1 MLPHPDA
8 KDIQHV
14 GHYVRSDI
22 IPSDLTVTEAAKLLG
37 IGRPALSNFLNG
49 RAKLSTSMA
58 LRLERVFNADSQQ
71 LLDLQAEIDR
81 RSGEFSGKKLVT
93 NAYAPSI
100 LNIRADEIDQWA
112 NRIESRFR
120 LAVLLRKLVHSTGVG
135 ITHADFPGHENAE
148 RHGLDG
154 YVESDG
160 QTPWIPGGASGW
172 EFGTARDPRDK
183 ANRDYRARLASVPP
197 EERASCSFV
206 FVTPRNWPGKDRW
219 ASEKSELGHWLSV
232 RAYDA
237 SDLEQWV
244 EQSVPAQVWLAEEI
258 ERPVIGYRSLEE
270 RWRNWADV
278 TVPSLS
284 PSLFRPAIDIHSKK
298 LEKWLA
304 TPPSSPMVIAADSK
318 DEAIAFI
325 SCVAEGERAEAG
337 SWGSQVVVFET
348 PESFQRLARSLPTNL
363 VAISSNLDVER
374 EMAPLSG
381 KIHCIFV
388 RPRGMVDS
396 NPDITLDR
404 LSYDDFRTAIEV
416 MKFSRDKIDRL
427 DRESARSPTILRRR
441 LSELDIIRVP
451 SWARD
456 EEEARKLVPIALLG
470 GWDGE
475 STSDREIV
483 QILAR
488 VDEYE
493 SVESDIAS
501 LLRIEDSPIWRAGH
515 HRGVASAIDSLF
527 AIGWTITEQQLDSFF
542 LVAEYVLSESDPA
555 LELPADQQW
564 MAAVYDKVRNHSG
577 ALRAGICE
585 SLVLLATYGDEMLRR
600 TELDLRQRVGE
611 LVRGL
616 IVQPSEGEL
625 LSLHRDLPD
634 LAEAAPDVFLTFVE
648 DDLRREQPT
657 VFQLFNSGGD
667 PLFSAHRHTGLL
679 WALERLAWDPEN
691 LPRVIRI
698 LAKLCPVQLPSNL
711 GNTPLA
717 TLEAIFRC
725 WMPQTAATADQR
737 LQALQHLMRKYPEVG
752 WSLCIQQVFPGRVR
766 NYNERPRWR
775 SDASGAGY
783 VASQEEIIRFRRSA
797 VELALGWTDHN
808 ENTLG
813 DLVDRIDSLT
823 EEEKTRLWDL
833 IESWIAQG
841 VSSEEAQTELW
852 KRLRMKLGR
861 MAKSEPRMRAVIE
874 RLHPTDPVLRH
885 EWLFSWKC
893 TKYPEVGREP
903 EEDYQVLDQRV
914 QQMRLEALREV
925 WDSRAFEGVSLFLGV
940 NEEAPH
946 WVGMLM
952 PMILKPDES
961 LDYFVKACM
970 NSSEGDPRSIY
981 AYCLRAVLQGSD
993 QDDLERI
1000 IEGIRADGDE
1010 SNLLFLLLCMPFR
1023 GSTWRR
1029 LDGKSGDFRQRYWEN
1044 VSPIGLRFT
1053 PSDLN
1058 ELVDGLLGVSRPIE
1072 AFHAI
1077 TFHAIN
1083 WVWSSLETSRLKRLL
1098 YAVAPAEPHGHID
1111 QFSLSSA
1118 LDELDKRS
1126 DITTFEK
1133 ASLEF
1138 TYVSGLAHSEH
1149 GIPNLE
1155 KLIASVPTAFVELIE
1170 AVYGHKPDADSQDP
1184 EEIQRQAL
1192 STAAYFTL
1200 QRIRRTPG
1208 SDERG
1213 NIDLGDLK
1221 AWLAQVRTL
1230 SAELSLTG
1238 ACDTQIGELLSRAS
1252 ADDDGYWPCRPVCEA
1267 LEWMASEK
1275 VQEGFSIGVYNSLGA
1290 EFRGRGGDKERE
1302 LAEHYRAFA
1311 QRTAYEYPFTSSTMR
1326 RIAEGYDREA
1336 RWWDDR
1342 AEVVERLHG

>member
-1 MLPHPDA
+1 MLPRPDE

-14 GHYVRSDI
+14 GQYVRSNV
-22 IPSDLTVTEAAKLLG
+22 IPSDLTVTEAAKRLG
-37 IGRPALSNFLNG
+37 VGRPALSNFLNG
-49 RAKLSTSMA
+49 RAKLSTDMA
-58 LRLERVFNADSQQ
+58 LRLERVFSKADSKQ
-71 LLDLQAEIDR
+71 LLDLQDEIDR
-81 RSGEFSGKKLVT
+81 RSVEISGKQLVT
-93 NAYAPSI
+93 SVYAPSI
-100 LNIRADEIDQWA
+100 LTIRADEIEQWA
-112 NRIESRFR
+112 NRIESRYR

-135 ITHADFPGHENAE
+135 ITHTDFPGHENAE
-148 RHGLDG
+148 RHGWDG
-154 YVESDG
+154 YVEADG

-197 EERASCSFV
+197 EERAGCSFV

-219 ASEKSELGHWLSV
+219 ASEKSELGHWLAV

-634 LAEAAPDVFLTFVE
+634 SGRSCARCISHV
-648 DDLRREQPT
+648 RR
-657 VFQLFNSGGD
+657 G
-667 PLFSAHRHTGLL
+667 
-679 WALERLAWDPEN
+679 
-691 LPRVIRI
+691 
-698 LAKLCPVQLPSNL
+698 
-711 GNTPLA
+711 
-717 TLEAIFRC
+717 
-725 WMPQTAATADQR
+725 
-737 LQALQHLMRKYPEVG
+737 
-752 WSLCIQQVFPGRVR
+752 
-766 NYNERPRWR
+766 
-775 SDASGAGY
+775 
-783 VASQEEIIRFRRSA
+783 
-797 VELALGWTDHN
+797 
-808 ENTLG
+808 
-813 DLVDRIDSLT
+813 
-823 EEEKTRLWDL
+823 
-833 IESWIAQG
+833 
-841 VSSEEAQTELW
+841 
-852 KRLRMKLGR
+852 
-861 MAKSEPRMRAVIE
+861 
-874 RLHPTDPVLRH
+874 
-885 EWLFSWKC
+885 
-893 TKYPEVGREP
+893 
-903 EEDYQVLDQRV
+903 
-914 QQMRLEALREV
+914 
-925 WDSRAFEGVSLFLGV
+925 
-940 NEEAPH
+940 
-946 WVGMLM
+946 
-952 PMILKPDES
+952 
-961 LDYFVKACM
+961 
-970 NSSEGDPRSIY
+970 
-981 AYCLRAVLQGSD
+981 
-993 QDDLERI
+993 
-1000 IEGIRADGDE
+1000 
-1010 SNLLFLLLCMPFR
+1010 
-1023 GSTWRR
+1023 
-1029 LDGKSGDFRQRYWEN
+1029 
-1044 VSPIGLRFT
+1044 
-1053 PSDLN
+1053 
-1058 ELVDGLLGVSRPIE
+1058 
-1072 AFHAI
+1072 
-1077 TFHAIN
+1077 
-1083 WVWSSLETSRLKRLL
+1083 
-1098 YAVAPAEPHGHID
+1098 
-1111 QFSLSSA
+1111 
-1118 LDELDKRS
+1118 
-1126 DITTFEK
+1126 
-1133 ASLEF
+1133 
-1138 TYVSGLAHSEH
+1138 
-1149 GIPNLE
+1149 
-1155 KLIASVPTAFVELIE
+1155 
-1170 AVYGHKPDADSQDP
+1170 
-1184 EEIQRQAL
+1184 
-1192 STAAYFTL
+1192 
-1200 QRIRRTPG
+1200 
-1208 SDERG
+1208 
-1213 NIDLGDLK
+1213 
-1221 AWLAQVRTL
+1221 
-1230 SAELSLTG
+1230 
-1238 ACDTQIGELLSRAS
+1238 
-1252 ADDDGYWPCRPVCEA
+1252 
-1267 LEWMASEK
+1267 
-1275 VQEGFSIGVYNSLGA
+1275 
-1290 EFRGRGGDKERE
+1290 
-1302 LAEHYRAFA
+1302 
-1311 QRTAYEYPFTSSTMR
+1311 
-1326 RIAEGYDREA
+1326 
-1336 RWWDDR
+1336 
-1342 AEVVERLHG
+1342 